1 MAESSDEKPGESGFV
16 RDEKGRFCPGTSGG
30 PGRPRGARSRGRGEP
45 SFRDLV
51 ELSEPLTG
59 PQAYLMAMQL
69 RDLLAWMEHVKGDF
83 EPAIAKRVQSAVL
96 VADQATLALLRAL
109 SEHLRG

>member
-1 MAESSDEKPGESGFV
+1 
-16 RDEKGRFCPGTSGG
+16 
-30 PGRPRGARSRGRGEP
+30 
-45 SFRDLV
+45 
-51 ELSEPLTG
+51 
-59 PQAYLMAMQL
+59 MAMQL